1 MRSRSFRVSAPAE
14 CQRIPDSRHYVTL
27 EQLYRFGLLLYPADY
42 RARFATEMAA
52 AFDQAARQHG
62 SGGAMAFTR
71 FTLAESTGLVL
82 GMAAEWIAKL
92 MSDQSARGRAL
103 PDCRKMR
110 PPGVSR
116 TQWSAGL

>member
-1 MRSRSFRVSAPAE
+1 VS
-14 CQRIPDSRHYVTL
+14 DSGHYVTL
-27 EQLYRFGLLLYPADY
+27 DQAYRFGLLLYPADY

-62 SGGAMAFTR
+62 SDGAMAFAR
-71 FTLAESTGLVL
+71 FTIAELTGLVL
-82 GMAAEWIAKL
+82 GVAAEWIAKL
-92 MSDQSARGRAL
+92 MSDQSARGRSL